1 MDMTPLEWQFRT
13 AIYAYGV
20 VKHKNDHG
28 ISSSVLGLPRRDFNL
43 FNDVVDIARF
53 YMDVYILV
61 LVNNYL

>member
-20 VKHKNDHG
+20 VKHKDDHG
-28 ISSSVLGLPRRDFNL
+28 ISSSMLGLPRR
-43 FNDVVDIARF
+43 DVVDIARF